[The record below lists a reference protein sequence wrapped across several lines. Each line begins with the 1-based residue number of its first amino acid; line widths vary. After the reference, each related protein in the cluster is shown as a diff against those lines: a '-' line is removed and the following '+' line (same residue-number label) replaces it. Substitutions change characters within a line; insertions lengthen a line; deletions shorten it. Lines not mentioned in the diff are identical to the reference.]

1 MLLLHLFSSLT
12 LTPQDACPTSY
23 PSSLLADD
31 LASHT
36 AGKIEEKNSNQRKNP
51 MSSHLYNKQPSC
63 VWTHTSC
70 LPSCDKEST
79 QGCFLRISP
88 SPVHWLSS
96 QELLKDS
103 ATASLSSVPY
113 IIFFFVEVV
122 SINMFQYFP
131 LLISKQ
137 INNKSPC
144 SYFSAPFQEK
154 KFHQRVCTEF
164 PLRLLTFSFE
174 STIITIL
181 SHLRLNCSHQ
191 GYLLITPKL
200 LYWRVATQSSL
211 DSTSQQYVNG
221 VYCFSNCPSL
231 VCVISFEAFLK

>member
-1 MLLLHLFSSLT
+1 
-12 LTPQDACPTSY
+12 
-23 PSSLLADD
+23 
-31 LASHT
+31 
-36 AGKIEEKNSNQRKNP
+36 

-63 VWTHTSC
+63 VCTHTSC
-70 LPSCDKEST
+70 LPSCDREST
-79 QGCFLRISP
+79 QGFFLRISP

-96 QELLKDS
+96 QELLKDI

-122 SINMFQYFP
+122 TINMFQFP
-131 LLISKQ
+131 SLISKQ
-137 INNKSPC
+137 INKPSLLYNKSPC
-144 SYFSAPFQEK
+144 SYFSAPFAEK
-154 KFHQRVCTEF
+154 KKILQRVCTEF

-200 LYWRVATQSSL
+200 LY
-211 DSTSQQYVNG
+211 
-221 VYCFSNCPSL
+221 
-231 VCVISFEAFLK
+231 